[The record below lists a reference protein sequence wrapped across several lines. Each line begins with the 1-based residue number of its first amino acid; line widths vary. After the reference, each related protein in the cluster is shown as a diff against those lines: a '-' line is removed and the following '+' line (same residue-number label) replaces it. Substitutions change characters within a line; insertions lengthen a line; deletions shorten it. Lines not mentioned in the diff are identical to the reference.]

1 MKLFIGINVSSTD
14 LETVM
19 ISSED
24 NGIVFQGKFANDITG
39 ASEIKDQILKLAQP
53 ARFDQIV
60 IGMESTSIYSF
71 HPAFFFKNDAELAK
85 FNVQVVVINPR
96 QTKRYH
102 DIFEDNKNDH
112 IDAFYI
118 ADYLRVGRYTIG
130 IVRQENYS
138 ALQRLTRTRYELTQS
153 LVRAKQHFLHNLYYK
168 ANNLAIGKQKT
179 SVFGATMMDLLI
191 EDMTLD
197 EIVNTPTEALADYFS
212 HKGRGRFAD
221 PQGLAKD
228 IQKAVRSSYR
238 LGKVMNDSVD
248 TVLAIYAKEIKTFQK
263 MIKELDDAITQI
275 VDVIPEE
282 QILQSI
288 PGIGPVYAAGII
300 AEIGQIDRFEDETKL
315 AKYAGLTW
323 KQNQSGKFES
333 TTTPLLRTGDSYLR
347 YYLIEAANRVRRE
360 DSVFKEYYS
369 RKYQEVQRTPT
380 KRALVLTARKLIRV
394 IFYLLKNHQI
404 YKPKEWLI

>member
-1 MKLFIGINVSSTD
+1 
-14 LETVM
+14 
-19 ISSED
+19 
-24 NGIVFQGKFANDITG
+24 
-39 ASEIKDQILKLAQP
+39 
-53 ARFDQIV
+53 
-60 IGMESTSIYSF
+60 
-71 HPAFFFKNDAELAK
+71 
-85 FNVQVVVINPR
+85 
-96 QTKRYH
+96 
-102 DIFEDNKNDH
+102 
-112 IDAFYI
+112 
-118 ADYLRVGRYTIG
+118 
-130 IVRQENYS
+130 
-138 ALQRLTRTRYELTQS
+138 
-153 LVRAKQHFLHNLYYK
+153 
-168 ANNLAIGKQKT
+168 
-179 SVFGATMMDLLI
+179 
-191 EDMTLD
+191 
-197 EIVNTPTEALADYFS
+197 
-212 HKGRGRFAD
+212 
-221 PQGLAKD
+221 
-228 IQKAVRSSYR
+228 
-238 LGKVMNDSVD
+238 MNDSVD

-404 YKPKEWLI
+404 YKPKE

>member
-1 MKLFIGINVSSTD
+1 MKLFIGIDVSSTD

-24 NGIVFQGKFANDITG
+24 NEIVFQGKFANDITG

-85 FNVQVVVINPR
+85 LNVQVVVINPR

-112 IDAFYI
+112 IDALYI
-118 ADYLRVGRYTIG
+118 ADYLRVGRYTVG

-179 SVFGATMMDLLI
+179 SVFGATMMNLLI

-197 EIVNTPTEALADYFS
+197 EIVNTPTEALADYLS

-248 TVLAIYAKEIKTFQK
+248 TVLAVYAKEIKTFQK
-263 MIKELDDAITQI
+263 MIKELDDAIAQI

-288 PGIGPVYAAGII
+288 PGIGPVYTAGII
-300 AEIGQIDRFEDETKL
+300 AEIGQINRFEDETKL

-323 KQNQSGKFES
+323 K
-333 TTTPLLRTGDSYLR
+333 
-347 YYLIEAANRVRRE
+347 
-360 DSVFKEYYS
+360 
-369 RKYQEVQRTPT
+369 
-380 KRALVLTARKLIRV
+380 
-394 IFYLLKNHQI
+394 
-404 YKPKEWLI
+404 